1 LFFPIS
7 NLDKRLGLGNEGQ
20 YKAYILQQ
28 IESSNIIN
36 DKIGNKSIILFSL
49 YPRLV
54 RAYSPIIDGKKLD
67 FQYNTSANKIMDK
80 QSVSEWNFDGIAVN
94 GQMKGTQVTR
104 LPIDEGFWFSWASFH
119 PQTKIYPG

>member
-1 LFFPIS
+1 
-7 NLDKRLGLGNEGQ
+7 
-20 YKAYILQQ
+20 
-28 IESSNIIN
+28 
-36 DKIGNKSIILFSL
+36 
-49 YPRLV
+49 
-54 RAYSPIIDGKKLD
+54 
-67 FQYNTSANKIMDK
+67 MDK